1 MNTLENPILQRL
13 MRTSVNIMDLDHL
26 GAKLAERMGGVE
38 RGGPDVAITG
48 LAGDSRK
55 VNPGDLFVAT
65 PGVHHDG
72 LAFVAEALARGAV
85 GVVAHSRES
94 LAPDV
99 PFLGVPDVRAAKALL
114 ACEFYGHPSRRLKV
128 VGITGTN
135 GKTTTAHMLRSILTM
150 DGALPGVIG
159 TLGAWL
165 GREHVPLANTTP
177 DAIELQRLMARM
189 VDENL
194 ATCVMEVSSHAL
206 AQMRVFGID
215 FDVGVF
221 TNLTND
227 HLDFH
232 RTMEEYATVKGGLFE
247 SLAPGAIAVLN
258 AADPMSERYRRLTRA
273 TPMTY
278 AVARD
283 ADVRGDITRLDA
295 DGTVVR
301 LRHAASG
308 LSLGISLRMVGQH
321 NVQNALAA
329 AAAALALGLPPS
341 AIGTGLFSLSSV
353 PGRLESVDCGQ
364 DFRVLVDYAHTPD
377 ALAAVLTLL
386 RPLTRGRLHVV
397 FGCGGD
403 RDRTKRP
410 LMGGAV
416 AECADELYVTSDNP
430 RNEDPEAILDEVLCG
445 VPAEIAGASH
455 RIVDRR
461 EAIASACGAARGGD
475 IVLIAGKGHETT
487 QILGDEVVPFDD
499 REVARE
505 VLWKL

>member
-13 MRTSVNIMDLDHL
+13 MRTSVNTVDLDHL
-26 GAKLAERMGGVE
+26 GCKLSERMGGVE
-38 RGGPDVAITG
+38 RGGPGVSITG
-48 LAGDSRK
+48 LVGDSRL
-55 VNPGDLFVAT
+55 VTPGDLFVAT

-72 LAFVAEALARGAV
+72 LAFVEEALARGAA
-85 GVVAHSRES
+85 GVVAHSRET
-94 LAPDV
+94 LADDV
-99 PFLGVPDVRAAKALL
+99 PFLGVPDVRTAKALL
-114 ACEFYGHPSRRLKV
+114 ACEFYGNPSKRLQV

-150 DGALPGVIG
+150 DGQMPGVIG
-159 TLGAWL
+159 TLGAWV
-165 GREHVPLANTTP
+165 GREYLPLANTTP
-177 DAIELQRLMARM
+177 DAIELQRLMAQM
-189 VDENL
+189 VDENQT
-194 ATCVMEVSSHAL
+194 TCVMEVSSHAL
-206 AQMRVFGID
+206 AQMRVVGID

-247 SLAPGAIAVLN
+247 SLSPDAIAVLN
-258 AADPMSERYRRLTRA
+258 AADPMSERYRRLTEA

-278 AVARD
+278 AVEQD

-301 LRHAASG
+301 LRQAKTG
-308 LSLGISLRMVGQH
+308 LSLGISLRLVGQH

-341 AIGTGLFSLSSV
+341 AVGTGLSSLQAV

-364 DFRVLVDYAHTPD
+364 DYRVLVDYAHTPD

-430 RNEDPEAILDEVLCG
+430 RSEDPELILDEVLAG
-445 VPAEIAGASH
+445 VPEDVLGRTH

-461 EAIASACGAARGGD
+461 EAIGAACDAARGGD

-487 QILGDEVVPFDD
+487 QILGDDVVPFDD